1 METRLKRT
9 IDLAPAV
16 QRLGK
21 TTDYRANDFQG
32 ELVEMARFLGSRQS
46 FWVLISQVARRLA
59 CRFIKDKSVTEYLFT
74 ENRYL
79 RKAARGTVVK

>member
-1 METRLKRT
+1 MNSICPMNFFRTTDRYNDMETRLKRT

-21 TTDYRANDFQG
+21 TTDYRANFQG

-46 FWVLISQVARRLA
+46 F
-59 CRFIKDKSVTEYLFT
+59 
-74 ENRYL
+74 
-79 RKAARGTVVK
+79 